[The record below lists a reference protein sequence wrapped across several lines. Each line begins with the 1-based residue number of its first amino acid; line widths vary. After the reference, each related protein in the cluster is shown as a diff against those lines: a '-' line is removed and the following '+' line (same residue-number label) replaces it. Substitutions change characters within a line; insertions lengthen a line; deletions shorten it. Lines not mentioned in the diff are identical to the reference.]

1 MILFEW
7 DDGGRGIIAVDNN
20 GDITADEDD
29 EDDEERISRSWEEN
43 GVVLH
48 ESEESDESNKDG
60 DGEVSSESEIIIYT
74 NKLVLKASFQNV
86 R

>member
-1 MILFEW
+1 
-7 DDGGRGIIAVDNN
+7 
-20 GDITADEDD
+20 
-29 EDDEERISRSWEEN
+29 
-43 GVVLH
+43 LH